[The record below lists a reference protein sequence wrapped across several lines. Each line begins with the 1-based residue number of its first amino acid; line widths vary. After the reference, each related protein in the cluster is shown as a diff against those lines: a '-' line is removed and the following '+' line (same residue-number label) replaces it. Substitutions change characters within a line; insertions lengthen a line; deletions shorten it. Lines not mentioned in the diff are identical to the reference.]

1 MLFTRALDNNRKK
14 IFQKLSS
21 FSNEFVLAGGTAIM
35 FLIHHRQSF
44 DFDCFSEKPLKKN
57 LLSKVSQVF
66 GDNIN
71 IQIDTPDLL
80 LFTTAEG
87 VKIDF
92 VNFPY
97 SPLHKLTEKC
107 PIPIFD
113 LKDLASNKAYAIGR
127 RATWRDY
134 VDMFFLLKQYD
145 LSTIIKESK
154 KRFKGEFSEK
164 LYLGQLIYY
173 EDLEI
178 TPIQFLQES
187 YTPEQIKNYL
197 QKKVQKYTSSKI
209 NGKS

>member
-1 MLFTRALDNNRKK
+1 
-14 IFQKLSS
+14 
-21 FSNEFVLAGGTAIM
+21 M